1 MGVPLLCPEK
11 GYPVRM
17 TEPDRDPIPPD
28 PPWSPGTPKPP
39 SLDVDV
45 ERFEETRQVPEA
57 QGVNPD
63 AASLEPPD

>member
-1 MGVPLLCPEK
+1 
-11 GYPVRM
+11 M